1 MIRIAAQ
8 LGPARQKNETA
19 TIGGDP
25 RRSRSVDKGWRRL
38 GVGSALIQGQIYG
51 RRSRGLLLSLRA
63 THDQGLSAAR
73 SGAGD
78 ASARGGPDR
87 ARTADASVGTAFAVA
102 LLPADANARRNSA
115 RPLRIEITRRQI
127 LKLCV
132 RRVEILPNDRSRNG
146 QRENQKPLENAN
158 LTSLRWNP

>member
-1 MIRIAAQ
+1 MIRVAAQ

-63 THDQGLSAAR
+63 T
-73 SGAGD
+73 
-78 ASARGGPDR
+78 PP
-87 ARTADASVGTAFAVA
+87 AF
-102 LLPADANARRNSA
+102 RI
-115 RPLRIEITRRQI
+115 PLRTIS
-127 LKLCV
+127 V
-132 RRVEILPNDRSRNG
+132 RTIR
-146 QRENQKPLENAN
+146 A
-158 LTSLRWNP
+158 